1 MPSICCIV
9 LGDWSDLKGAR
20 VTVRQ
25 EDGPCLAR
33 IAAHLLRDWLAV
45 KGSSNLRLS
54 QRDEGE
60 SESPLALPL
69 VSLVKR
75 TSFAC
80 GLWQTFPEITN
91 PLSSPAPGDLL
102 HASLLLAADCHGC
115 YEERMDP
122 QQPLALVG

>member
-9 LGDWSDLKGAR
+9 PGDWSDLKGAR

-25 EDGPCLAR
+25 EDGLCLAR
-33 IAAHLLRDWLAV
+33 NAAYLLRDWLAV
-45 KGSSNLRLS
+45 KGSSIFRPS

-69 VSLVKR
+69 VNLVKR
-75 TSFAC
+75 TSFAY

-91 PLSSPAPGDLL
+91 TLSSPAPEVLL
-102 HASLLLAADCHGC
+102 HASVLLAADCHRC